1 MDPTPDSKLTASDP
15 GTDPAGVNGTPA
27 PTLLGRLDAAMA
39 DHPWYPRFLPFIVYL
54 FFLAA
59 GQSLTG
65 AVPVAYPFVYTLQC
79 AVVIW
84 LLWRYRRLLPELT
97 LSFHWLALPVGV
109 GVFVAWVW
117 LGMVIEERDQLAS
130 AGLGAFT
137 ESLYHWTLH
146 PDAGSGMRQDDGVAF
161 SFVNETARDDSIFLK
176 LGLDENKP
184 VAWIAFTLRLL
195 GMSLVVPLFEELFI
209 RSLMLRGL
217 HRAKESRIGMIQV
230 LQDFPGIGDRI
241 MLTKMAARA
250 NEHPPMFEKQFRE
263 TPLGQLSVFGVFAST
278 MVFTLSHAPRDYAGC
293 VVCGIAY
300 CLLLW
305 ATRHKGL
312 GPVCWA
318 HGITNALIWIYTLH
332 TGDWRFL

>member
-1 MDPTPDSKLTASDP
+1 MSP
-15 GTDPAGVNGTPA
+15 NGTPSQA
-27 PTLLGRLDAAMA
+27 PAGNDQPAPLPEPALTLLGRLDAAMA
-39 DHPWYPRFLPFIVYL
+39 DHPWYPRFLPFIAYL

-59 GQSLTG
+59 GQSISN
-65 AVPVAYPFVYTLQC
+65 AVPVAYPLVYALQC

-84 LLWRYRRLLPELT
+84 LLWRYRKLLPELT
-97 LSFHWLALPVGV
+97 LSFHWLAVPVGV

-117 LGMVIEERDQLAS
+117 LGMVIDEWDQVGR
-130 AGLGAFT
+130 AGIGAFT
-137 ESLYHWTLH
+137 DSLYHWTLRPGEGTGLAH
-146 PDAGSGMRQDDGVAF
+146 EDGAAF
-161 SFVNETARDDSIFLK
+161 SFVDDTALGDSIFVK

-184 VAWIAFTLRLL
+184 VAWIAFVLRLL

-217 HRAKESRIGMIQV
+217 HQAKETRIGMIQV
-230 LQDFPGIGDRI
+230 LQDFPGIGERI

-263 TPLGQLSVFGVFAST
+263 TPLGKLSVFGVLAST
-278 MVFTLSHAPRDYAGC
+278 LVFTLSHAPRDYAGC

-305 ATRHKGL
+305 STRHKGL

-318 HGITNALIWIYTLH
+318 HGITNALIWVYTLH